1 MDNLFKE
8 SSQKILIYMS
18 TETQIDPFSKEVE
31 NVELNSL
38 PIDAIV
44 TDVVGSRMS
53 YKTMGIIQEDSKE
66 LICEKKHRKLIE
78 LSYKITVD
86 SIDYQGYKI
95 NGIMSIRN
103 LDSNYIKLYITRNK

>member
-1 MDNLFKE
+1 MEVLFKE
-8 SSQKILIYMS
+8 SSEKILVYTS
-18 TETQIDPFSKEVE
+18 VETVLDPEDLNVAHEV
-31 NVELNSL
+31 LNSL

-44 TDVVGSRMS
+44 TDISGSSMS
-53 YKTMGIIQEDSKE
+53 YKTNGIIQEDSKE
-66 LICEKKHRKLIE
+66 IIIEKKHRPLVE

-103 LDSNYIKLYITRNK
+103 IDENYCRLYITRNK